1 MTSNEGL
8 DDPLLKELL
17 TAFREDSQHLA
28 MDILSGLWLQFAVSV
43 VALILAVSET
53 VRLIVFYVYPFQG
66 GGFGPPRQFGVS
78 PGEFTLIS
86 EIIMTIVLFLL
97 SILSL
102 RYSLV
107 LRRRYSRLA
116 SLADKLGR

>member
-17 TAFREDSQHLA
+17 TAFREDSQRLA
-28 MDILSGLWLQFAVSV
+28 LDILSGLWLQFAVSL

-53 VRLIVFYVYPFQG
+53 VRLIVFYLYPFQQ
-66 GGFGPPRQFGVS
+66 GGFGPRGTFM
-78 PGEFTLIS
+78 PGPGLFST
-86 EIIMTIVLFLL
+86 EIVLTIVLFVL

-102 RYSLV
+102 RYYLV
-107 LRRRYSRLA
+107 LRRRYSRIAALA
-116 SLADKLGR
+116 EKLGR

>member
-1 MTSNEGL
+1 VTSNEGL

-53 VRLIVFYVYPFQG
+53 VRLFVFYVFPFQG
-66 GGFGPPRQFGVS
+66 DRFGPLRQFGVS
-78 PGEFTLIS
+78 PGAFTLTS
-86 EIIMTIVLFLL
+86 EIIMTVVLFLL
-97 SILSL
+97 STLSL

-107 LRRRYSRLA
+107 LRRRYTRLA
-116 SLADKLGR
+116 ALAEKLGR

>member
-28 MDILSGLWLQFAVSV
+28 NDILGGLWLQFAVAL

-53 VRLIVFYVYPFQG
+53 IRLVVFYLYPFQDV
-66 GGFGPPRQFGVS
+66 FGPRRQAMFG
-78 PGEFTLIS
+78 PGIFST
-86 EIIMTIVLFLL
+86 EIVLTIVLFVL

-102 RYSLV
+102 RYSLL

-116 SLADKLGR
+116 VLAEKLGR

>member
-17 TAFREDSQHLA
+17 TAFKEDSQHLA
-28 MDILSGLWLQFAVSV
+28 MDILSGLWLQFAVSL

-53 VRLIVFYVYPFQG
+53 IRLVVFYVFSFQ
-66 GGFGPPRQFGVS
+66 GGFGPRGSFM
-78 PGEFTLIS
+78 PGPGLFST
-86 EIIMTIVLFLL
+86 EIVLTIVLFVL

-102 RYSLV
+102 RYYLV
-107 LRRRYSRLA
+107 LRRRYSRIAALA
-116 SLADKLGR
+116 EKLGR

>member
-28 MDILSGLWLQFAVSV
+28 MDILSGLWLQFAVAL

-53 VRLIVFYVYPFQG
+53 IRLVVLYLIPFQG
-66 GGFGPPRQFGVS
+66 GFGGFPMRPFGGG
-78 PGEFTLIS
+78 GEVLLT
-86 EIIMTIVLFLL
+86 EIVMTIVLFLL
-97 SILSL
+97 SVLSL

-107 LRRRYSRLA
+107 LRKRYSRLA
-116 SLADKLGR
+116 ALAEKLGR